1 MIGRTVTKRLV
12 AFRAGLLVCT
22 FAGVGM
28 RQNQVP
34 RPNGPLDKLTYINI
48 GAKGTLSGKLH
59 TTTSDI
65 DAILDYLRTKADKV
79 VLHFHGGLV
88 RAEAGELTA
97 RCFVPLYKLA
107 GAHPVV
113 FIWETG
119 FLETI
124 LHNLDD
130 IQNTVLFKKIL
141 AYVIQQLGQHLGI
154 SSFSLGP
161 GERQDIQSI
170 ESLIFSPQ
178 GLEKYDTHE
187 LNAQI
192 LRGLSVL
199 RESLRAMQ
207 RRIDAEVRKEF
218 KAELSKDNILRKILR
233 YEVPRT
239 KLLNLKTVAKT
250 RAHAARGEI
259 SISRLAYSISTV
271 VYNVAYRY
279 RRGRDHGFSAT
290 VVEETLREFYIAD
303 FGSWVYG
310 GIKEAA
316 QKMWEP
322 NQGLRGT
329 KIHGG
334 RYFLEGLSKL
344 QRQKP
349 KLIID
354 LVGHSAGSIA
364 ICMML
369 RTASVSGLPVK
380 VRNLILMAPACQ
392 SALFYQEIV
401 KCPNRFQVF
410 RMFTMNDDFEKAN
423 HLLPIIYNR
432 SLLYLVSGILEPKE
446 VDMPLVGMM
455 RFSTSLKPFDSAM
468 LIGISK
474 FLFAAGVPRRT
485 VLARTMITDPT
496 AAAGF
501 RSNAARHQDF
511 NKDAD
516 TRHSLVVLIR

>member
-1 MIGRTVTKRLV
+1 
-12 AFRAGLLVCT
+12 
-22 FAGVGM
+22 M

-48 GAKGTLSGKLH
+48 GARGTLSGKLH

-88 RAEAGELTA
+88 SAEAGELTA
-97 RCFVPLYKLA
+97 RCFVPLYKSA

-161 GERQDIQSI
+161 GEREDIQTI

-192 LRGLSVL
+192 LGGLSLL
-199 RESLRAMQ
+199 RESLRDMQ
-207 RRIDAEVRKEF
+207 RRIDAQVRKEL
-218 KAELSKDNILRKILR
+218 KAELSKNNILRTMLR

-239 KLLNLKTVAKT
+239 KLLNPKTVAKT

-259 SISRLAYSISTV
+259 SISRLAHSISTV

-310 GIKEAA
+310 EIKEAA
-316 QKMWEP
+316 QRMWDP
-322 NQGLRGT
+322 NQRLSGT

-364 ICMML
+364 LCMML

-401 KCPNRFQVF
+401 KCPRRFQVF
-410 RMFTMNDDFEKAN
+410 RMFTMNDDFERAN

-455 RFSTSLKPFDSAM
+455 RFITCLKPFDSPM
-468 LIGISK
+468 LIGIHK
-474 FLFAAGVPRRT
+474 FLFATGVPQRT

>member
-1 MIGRTVTKRLV
+1 MSV
-12 AFRAGLLVCT
+12 F
-22 FAGVGM
+22 FAGEGM
-28 RQNQVP
+28 RQTQVP
-34 RPNGPLDKLTYINI
+34 PPSGPLDKLTYINI

-59 TTTSDI
+59 TTSSDI
-65 DAILDYLRTKADKV
+65 DAILDHLRTKADKV

-88 RAEAGELTA
+88 SAEAGELTA
-97 RCFVPLYKLA
+97 RSFVPLYKSA

-141 AYVIQQLGQHLGI
+141 AYVIQQLGEHLRI
-154 SSFSLGP
+154 SSFSLAP
-161 GERQDIQSI
+161 GEREGIPRI
-170 ESLIFSPQ
+170 ESLIFSPR

-187 LNAQI
+187 VNAQI
-192 LRGLSVL
+192 LRGLAAL
-199 RESLRAMQ
+199 RESLRALR
-207 RRIDAEVRKEF
+207 RRIATEVRNELE
-218 KAELSKDNILRKILR
+218 AELRKDNILRKILR

-239 KLLNLKTVAKT
+239 KLLKPETIAKS
-250 RAHAARGEI
+250 RAHAAKGEI
-259 SISRLAYSISTV
+259 SISRLADSISRV

-303 FGSWVYG
+303 FGSWVYE

-316 QKMWEP
+316 QKMWDP
-322 NQGLRGT
+322 NPGLSGT

-364 ICMML
+364 ICFLL
-369 RTASVSGLPVK
+369 RTASLLPIR

-392 SALFYQEIV
+392 SALFHQEIV
-401 KCPNRFQVF
+401 NYPKRFQVF
-410 RMFTMNDDFEKAN
+410 RMFTMDDDFEKEN

-455 RFSTSLKPFDSAM
+455 RFSTCLKPFDSPM
-468 LIGISK
+468 LIGIHK
-474 FLFAAGVPRRT
+474 FLFAAGVPKRT

-516 TRHSLVVLIR
+516 TRHSLVVLIKP

>member
-1 MIGRTVTKRLV
+1 
-12 AFRAGLLVCT
+12 
-22 FAGVGM
+22 M
-28 RQNQVP
+28 RQTLVP
-34 RPNGPLDKLTYINI
+34 PLKGPLDKLTYINI

-59 TTTSDI
+59 TTSSDI
-65 DAILDYLRTKADKV
+65 DAILDHLRTKADKV

-88 RAEAGELTA
+88 SAEAGELTA
-97 RCFVPLYKLA
+97 RSFVPLYKSA

-141 AYVIQQLGQHLGI
+141 AYVIQQLGEHLRI
-154 SSFSLGP
+154 SSFSLAP
-161 GERQDIQSI
+161 GEREGIPRI
-170 ESLIFSPQ
+170 ESLIFSPR

-187 LNAQI
+187 VDAQI
-192 LRGLSVL
+192 LRGLAAL
-199 RESLRAMQ
+199 RESLRALR
-207 RRIDAEVRKEF
+207 RRIATEVRNELE
-218 KAELSKDNILRKILR
+218 AELRKDNILRKILR

-239 KLLNLKTVAKT
+239 KLLKPETIAKS
-250 RAHAARGEI
+250 RAHAAKGEI
-259 SISRLAYSISTV
+259 SISRLADSISRV

-279 RRGRDHGFSAT
+279 GRGRDHGFSAT

-316 QKMWEP
+316 QKMWDP
-322 NQGLRGT
+322 NPGLSGT

-364 ICMML
+364 ICFLL
-369 RTASVSGLPVK
+369 RTASLLPIR

-392 SALFYQEIV
+392 SALFHQEIV
-401 KCPNRFQVF
+401 KRPKRFQVF
-410 RMFTMNDDFEKAN
+410 RMFTMNDDFEKEN
-423 HLLPIIYNR
+423 RLLPIIYNR

-455 RFSTSLKPFDSAM
+455 RFSTCLKPFDSPM
-468 LIGISK
+468 LIGIHK
-474 FLFAAGVPRRT
+474 FLFAAGVPKRT

-516 TRHSLVVLIR
+516 TRHSLVVLIKP